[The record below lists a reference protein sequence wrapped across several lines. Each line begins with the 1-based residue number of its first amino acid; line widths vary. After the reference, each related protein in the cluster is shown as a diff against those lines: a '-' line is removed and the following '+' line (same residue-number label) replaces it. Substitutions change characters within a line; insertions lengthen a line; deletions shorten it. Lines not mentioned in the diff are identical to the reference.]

1 MLRGSGLEFTRA
13 AIGDDRLVE
22 LAARMQRQAEVEM
35 KCRNVGIHAH
45 GLPDEIHRHVFLPD
59 LMRDDSEQVQRIG
72 MPRLHREDL
81 PVDRLRL
88 RQPPG
93 LVMLERDLKSFGD
106 RHDAGREHCRAHH
119 ARHICRQAC
128 PKFFAKRGAS
138 MNADTFIRPRRV
150 ARSSASR
157 GRSAARSAARRT

>member
-1 MLRGSGLEFTRA
+1 MAIFDDGL
-13 AIGDDRLVE
+13 VK

-45 GLPDEIHRHVFLPD
+45 GLPDEVHRQVFLPD

-72 MPRLHREDL
+72 MPRIHGEDL

-88 RQPPG
+88 TQPPG

-106 RHDAGREHCRAHH
+106 RHDAGREHWRAHH
-119 ARHICRQAC
+119 ARHISRQAC
-128 PKFFAKRGAS
+128 SKLLAKRGPS
-138 MNADTFIRPRRV
+138 MNADTFIRPRKV
-150 ARSSASR
+150 ARNWASR
-157 GRSAARSAARRT
+157 GK